1 MTPTTPT
8 AQSKKLYISLRLKL
22 LAGFTLIFSLV
33 FAGAFYWFLTFAT
46 DQALARVKQDLLD
59 TLKGASAG
67 VNGDE
72 LVALAA
78 EGKPNASGEAW
89 LAVADADDAS
99 IQALTDTATQQFGT
113 PTQNGFSD
121 DPRYIDELNWLQSV
135 HNVEPRAWP
144 YTYVKGDKPN
154 EVIFITDL
162 WSRYD
167 TSKAVPFQW
176 HYISKGASF
185 GGLSGLS
192 LKDDLQPY
200 TDDYGQWISAY
211 MPVQNSKGENVG
223 AIGVDFEA
231 SYVNDVRQAI
241 LDKIALA
248 FGITYIVLFV
258 LVYAASGALTG
269 PIVKLTNAAERIA
282 EGDYKQDL
290 SHLSSGSTRDEISSM
305 AAAFNVMVGKVYQ
318 REQTLIKQVEE
329 LKIEIDESKRKKQ
342 VSDIVDSEFFV
353 ELQAKSREMRRRRA
367 TGDFDKEPDAEAG
380 STEEPSQPPTEPKS
394 AA

>member
-1 MTPTTPT
+1 MTQTLSPAET
-8 AQSKKLYISLRLKL
+8 KKLYISLRLKL

-59 TLKGASAG
+59 TLKGAAAG

-72 LVALAA
+72 LVALAH
-78 EGKPNASGEAW
+78 EGTPNASGQAW

-99 IQALTDTATQQFGT
+99 IQALTDKATQDFGT
-113 PTQNGFSD
+113 PTQTGFSD
-121 DPRYIDELNWLQSV
+121 DPRYQNELKWLQTV
-135 HNVEPRAWP
+135 HDLEPRAWP

-162 WSRYD
+162 WARYD
-167 TSKAVPFQW
+167 TSKATPFQW

-192 LKDDLQPY
+192 LKDNLQPY
-200 TDDYGQWISAY
+200 TDSYGNWISAY

-223 AIGVDFEA
+223 AIGLDFEA

-241 LDKIALA
+241 LDKVVVA
-248 FGITYIVLFV
+248 FGITYIILFI

-269 PIVKLTNAAERIA
+269 PIIKLTRAAERIA
-282 EGDYKQDL
+282 EGDYQQDL
-290 SHLSSGSTRDEISSM
+290 SHMSRGNTRDEISTM
-305 AAAFNVMVGKVYQ
+305 AASFQVMVDKVYQ

-329 LKIEIDESKRKKQ
+329 LKIEIDETKRKSQ
-342 VSDIVDSEFFV
+342 VSEIVDSEFFV
-353 ELQAKSREMRRRRA
+353 ELQAKSRAMRRRRN
-367 TGDFDKEPDAEAG
+367 GE
-380 STEEPSQPPTEPKS
+380 EEPTPPTSAADSSEQPQPPQEPKS